1 MPRFTYVG
9 PFDSVELPLI
19 GRHVKA
25 GEAFDV
31 TDDQAALLAEQPD
44 NFTPVTKSRKA
55 DTAPE
60 G

>member
-9 PFDSVELPLI
+9 PFDSVEVPLI
-19 GRHVKA
+19 RRHVKP
-25 GEAFDV
+25 GEEFDV

-44 NFTPVTKSRKA
+44 NYRPATKARKA

>member
-19 GRHVKA
+19 RRHVKA
-25 GEAFDV
+25 GEDFDV
-31 TDDQAALLAEQPD
+31 TDDQAAMLAEQPA
-44 NFTPVTKSRKA
+44 NFRPVTKSRKT